1 MLKDELIRIVMDSGF
16 DEYKELSASD
26 IIFSETVFRECAR
39 NTCGNYGRNHACP
52 PKSGTMEENK
62 ARFLRYDNALLI
74 NKVVSMKG
82 GREIIRE
89 SFGRMASSLENL
101 RRATEN
107 MPVMVAG
114 PGGCNICP
122 ECAAKE
128 DEPCRHPDRIRYSM
142 EGSGID
148 IMTMSI
154 KQKMTYNDGKGGL
167 GYFFIVMY

>member
-1 MLKDELIRIVMDSGF
+1 MLKYELIRIVLDSGF
-16 DEYKELSASD
+16 DDYKELSASD

-89 SFGRMASSLENL
+89 SFGRIASSLENL

-114 PGGCNICP
+114 PGGCNICH